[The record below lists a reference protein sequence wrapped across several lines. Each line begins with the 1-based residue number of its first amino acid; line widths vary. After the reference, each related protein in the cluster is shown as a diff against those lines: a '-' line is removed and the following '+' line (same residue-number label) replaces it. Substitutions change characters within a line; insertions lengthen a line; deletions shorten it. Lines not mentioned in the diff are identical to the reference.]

1 MGNPSIVIAPLTAA
15 DESLLAE
22 MSYQA
27 IFIPAGGKLPPR
39 TILTEPGLRKY
50 FAAFGT
56 LVGDIGCKAVDHA
69 TGHAVGAAWVR
80 LLQGDAKGYGYV
92 NDDTPELSIAIDP
105 AYRGQGIGQRLMTHL
120 FTAVA
125 PHFAAISLSVWL
137 ENPAYRLYQRLG
149 FTLVTPVGAGPDV
162 TIIKDLTHLAEMRP
176 RGTDDR

>member
-1 MGNPSIVIAPLTAA
+1 MHNSPFVIIPLTFA

-27 IFIPAGGKLPPR
+27 IFIPAGGSPPPR

-56 LVGDIGCKAVDHA
+56 LVGDIGCKAVESA
-69 TGHAVGAAWVR
+69 TGQAVGAAWVR
-80 LLQGDAKGYGYV
+80 LLQGAARGYGYV
-92 NDDTPELSIAIDP
+92 NDATPELSIAIDP
-105 AYRGQGIGQRLMTHL
+105 AYRGQGIGQLLMTAL
-120 FTAVA
+120 FAAVV

-149 FTLVTPVGAGPDV
+149 FTLVTPTGDGPDV
-162 TIIKDLTHLAEMRP
+162 TMIKYLTP
-176 RGTDDR
+176 P

>member
-1 MGNPSIVIAPLTAA
+1 MSKLISIIPLIAA
-15 DESLLAE
+15 DETLLAE

-27 IFIPAGGKLPPR
+27 IFIPAGGNPPPR
-39 TILTEPGLRKY
+39 TILAEPGLRKY

-80 LLQGDAKGYGYV
+80 LLQGEARGYGYV

-105 AYRGQGIGQRLMTHL
+105 AYRGQGIGQLLMTAL
-120 FTAVA
+120 FAAVA

-149 FTLVTPVGAGPDV
+149 FTLLPAVGDGPDV
-162 TIIKDLTHLAEMRP
+162 TMIKYLNAKES
-176 RGTDDR
+176 GVIAK

>member
-1 MGNPSIVIAPLTAA
+1 MHNSPFVIIPLTFA

-27 IFIPAGGKLPPR
+27 IFIPAGGSPPPR

-56 LVGDIGCKAVDHA
+56 LVGDIGCKAVESA
-69 TGHAVGAAWVR
+69 TGQAVGAAWVR
-80 LLQGDAKGYGYV
+80 LLQGEARGYGYV
-92 NDDTPELSIAIDP
+92 NDATPELSIAIDP
-105 AYRGQGIGQRLMTHL
+105 AYRGQGIGQRLMSAL
-120 FTAVA
+120 FAGVS

-162 TIIKDLTHLAEMRP
+162 TMIKYLTP
-176 RGTDDR
+176 P